1 MLQMLSGNWW
11 IFAIRGI
18 AAIAFGILAILWP
31 GATLFVLVALF
42 AAYAIVDGAS
52 LLIALIRGDPNAR
65 RNGWAVGIMGVLGI
79 VAGIV
84 AIVWPGITAVSLLFV
99 VAFWSIAV
107 GVFQVIAAIR
117 LRREIEGELW
127 LALGGVLAIAFGLY
141 LVIFPGAGLLSLVL
155 LVAAWAIIFGVS
167 SLVLAYRLR
176 QHHNRTV
183 QPAA

>member
-1 MLQMLSGNWW
+1 MLQMLSRNWW
-11 IFAIRGI
+11 IFAIRGV
-18 AAIAFGILAILWP
+18 AAIAFGVLAIIWP
-31 GATLFVLVALF
+31 GATLFVLVVLF
-42 AAYAIVDGAS
+42 AAYALVDGAS
-52 LLIALIRGDPNAR
+52 LLIALVRGDPDAR
-65 RNGWAVGIMGVLGI
+65 RHGWAVGIMGVLGI
-79 VAGIV
+79 VAGII

-127 LALGGVLAIAFGLY
+127 LALGGIVAIAFGLY

-176 QHHNRTV
+176 ERNRTV
-183 QPAA
+183 ARGA